1 MRHDLT
7 SRLGLSHLRSLLAL
21 SRELLQTDDVLGVLR
36 LLGGSVAELTQAD
49 SAMLLVRGSADEGIR
64 FDDRGVPMPALP
76 DHHLYRI
83 AYEVLDGQPGGA
95 GFVGHEDRVL
105 PILVIGVPASGAVA
119 ALAVG
124 WGRHVDAGVVEEREA
139 ILLAILELTVA
150 ALGRIETRVSLER
163 LVSTQYEQM
172 ADTAEAHALELARRD
187 AVENEIRVLS
197 LTDVLT
203 GLHNRRGFFVHA
215 EHVFRVAQRRHA
227 SSAVIFADIDGL
239 KRVND
244 GLGHDAGDCLIR
256 DIGTVFRETFR
267 EADVV
272 ARLGGDEFVAYTL
285 DDARPRLILDRL
297 EKNLHAFNLMQER
310 PYRLALS
317 AGIVQCDPATDQ
329 GLLKYVL
336 QADHQMY
343 AQKRRRLH

>member
-1 MRHDLT
+1 MKHDLT
-7 SRLGLSHLRSLLAL
+7 ARLGPPQLRSLLTL
-21 SRELLQTDDVLGVLR
+21 SRELLQTDDALGVLR
-36 LLGGSVAELTQAD
+36 LLGRGVAELTQAD
-49 SAMLLVRGSADEGIR
+49 SALLLVRGGADDAIG
-64 FDDRGVPMPALP
+64 FDERGVPVPALA
-76 DHHLYRI
+76 DHHLYEI
-83 AYEVLDGQPGGA
+83 AFEVLDGEPGGA
-95 GFVGHEDRVL
+95 ASIGHHGRALPVL
-105 PILVIGVPASGAVA
+105 VLGVPVSETMA

-124 WGRHVDAGVVEEREA
+124 WDRDADGGVVSEREA
-139 ILLAILELTVA
+139 ILRALLELTVA
-150 ALGRIETRVSLER
+150 ALGKIETRVSLER

-172 ADTAEAHALELARRD
+172 ADSAEAHALELARRD
-187 AVENEIRVLS
+187 AAENDIRVLS

-203 GLHNRRGFFVHA
+203 GLNNRRGFFVHA

-256 DIGTVFRETFR
+256 DIATVFRETFR

-272 ARLGGDEFVAYTL
+272 GRLGGDEFVAYTL
-285 DDARPRLILDRL
+285 DDARPQIILARL
-297 EKNLHAFNLMQER
+297 ERNLHAFNLMQER

-317 AGIVQCDPATDQ
+317 AGVVRCDPGTDQ